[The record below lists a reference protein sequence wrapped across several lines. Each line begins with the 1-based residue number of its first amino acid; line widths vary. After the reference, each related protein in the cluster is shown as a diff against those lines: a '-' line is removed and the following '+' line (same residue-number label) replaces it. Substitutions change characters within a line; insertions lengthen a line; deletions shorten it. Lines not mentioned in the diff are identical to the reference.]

1 MDFITNWAAGQSWF
15 QIAGEIMIFATT
27 VTMAM
32 PTRWYKKDGVES
44 AWYKWLS
51 KGLNFLAGNVFRNKN
66 ADDK

>member
-1 MDFITNWAAGQSWF
+1 MDFITNWVEGQSWF
-15 QIAGEIMIFATT
+15 QMAGEIMIFATT

-32 PTRWYKKDGVES
+32 PTRWYLKDGQEV

-51 KGLNFLAGNVFRNKN
+51 KGINFLAGNVFRNKN